1 MSRAPLTPLEDAL
14 AAVLAQ
20 AQPQPLPGAAFVDLL
35 QADGRVLAADC
46 IAPLQVPPLDN
57 SAMDGYAVRSA
68 EVAQAGTALPVSQ
81 RIPAGQVGTALQVGT
96 VARIFTGA
104 PLPPGADAI
113 VMQEDCTV
121 LDDGRVRFDAVPQP
135 GQFVRRAGQ
144 DIALGSTALQAGLRL
159 TPAALGLAASLGLA
173 QLPVARR
180 PRVALFSTGDELAL
194 PGSIAPQ
201 DLPPGH
207 IFNSN
212 RYVLASLLQRWGCEV
227 VDGGILPD
235 DRAATH
241 AALAQ
246 AAQDCDLLVTS
257 AGVSVGEEDHVR
269 PVVEQLGALSLW
281 KIAMKPGK
289 PFAFGHVRRSGG
301 DPAAGRAH
309 FIGLPGNPVSSLI
322 TALVLLRPFVLALQG
337 ASVVQPPAHW
347 LTADFEITQR
357 DSRREFLRARRNAA
371 GRLELFA
378 NQNSGV
384 LTSTVWAE
392 GLVDN
397 PAQTLIARGD
407 SVRFLPFSELLT

>member
-20 AQPQPLPGAAFVDLL
+20 AQPLPGAAFVDLL

-68 EVAQAGTALPVSQ
+68 EVAQTGTVLPVSQ

-246 AAQDCDLLVTS
+246 AAEDCDLLVTS

-371 GRLELFA
+371 GQLELFA

-407 SVRFLPFSELLT
+407 RVRFLPFSELLT

>member
-20 AQPQPLPGAAFVDLL
+20 AQPLPGAAFVDLL

-68 EVAQAGTALPVSQ
+68 EVAQAGTVLPVSQ

-235 DRAATH
+235 DRVATH

-289 PFAFGHVRRSGG
+289 PFAFGHLRRSGG

-371 GRLELFA
+371 GQLELFA

-397 PAQTLIARGD
+397 PAQTLIARGER
-407 SVRFLPFSELLT
+407 VRFLPFSELLT

>member
-20 AQPQPLPGAAFVDLL
+20 AQPLPGAAFVDLL

-57 SAMDGYAVRSA
+57 SAMDGYAVRLA
-68 EVAQAGTALPVSQ
+68 DVPAPGTVLPVSQ

-241 AALAQ
+241 AALAR

-371 GRLELFA
+371 GQLELFA

>member
-20 AQPQPLPGAAFVDLL
+20 AQPLPGAAFVDLL

-68 EVAQAGTALPVSQ
+68 EVAQVGTVLPVSQ

-235 DRAATH
+235 DRVATH

-289 PFAFGHVRRSGG
+289 PFAFGHVRRSSEGKT
-301 DPAAGRAH
+301 AGQAH

-407 SVRFLPFSELLT
+407 RVRFLPFSELLT

>member
-20 AQPQPLPGAAFVDLL
+20 AQPLPGAAFVDLL

-68 EVAQAGTALPVSQ
+68 EVAQAGTVLPVSQ

-357 DSRREFLRARRNAA
+357 DSRREFLRTRRNAA
-371 GRLELFA
+371 GQLELFA

-407 SVRFLPFSELLT
+407 RVRFLPFSELLT

>member
-20 AQPQPLPGAAFVDLL
+20 AQPLPGAAFVDLL

-68 EVAQAGTALPVSQ
+68 EVAQAGTVLPVSQ

-371 GRLELFA
+371 GQLELFA

-397 PAQTLIARGD
+397 PAQTLIARGER
-407 SVRFLPFSELLT
+407 VRFLPFSELLT

>member
-20 AQPQPLPGAAFVDLL
+20 AQPLPGAAFVDLL

-68 EVAQAGTALPVSQ
+68 EVAQAGTVLPVSQ

-104 PLPPGADAI
+104 PLPLGADAI

-371 GRLELFA
+371 GQLELFA

-407 SVRFLPFSELLT
+407 RVRFLPFSELLT

>member
-20 AQPQPLPGAAFVDLL
+20 AQPLPGAAFVDLL

-235 DRAATH
+235 DRVATH

-289 PFAFGHVRRSGG
+289 PFAFGHLRRSGG
-301 DPAAGRAH
+301 DPATGRAH
-309 FIGLPGNPVSSLI
+309 FIGLPGNSVSSLI

>member
-20 AQPQPLPGAAFVDLL
+20 AQPLPGAAFVDLL

-68 EVAQAGTALPVSQ
+68 EVAQAGTVLPVSQ

-357 DSRREFLRARRNAA
+357 DSRREFLRVRRNAA
-371 GRLELFA
+371 GQLELFA

>member
-20 AQPQPLPGAAFVDLL
+20 AQPLPGAAFVDLL

-68 EVAQAGTALPVSQ
+68 EVAQVGTALPVSQ

-289 PFAFGHVRRSGG
+289 PFAFGHVRRSSEGKT
-301 DPAAGRAH
+301 AGQAH

-371 GRLELFA
+371 GQLELFA

>member
-20 AQPQPLPGAAFVDLL
+20 AQPLPGAAFVDLL

-241 AALAQ
+241 AALAR

-371 GRLELFA
+371 GQLELFA

-407 SVRFLPFSELLT
+407 RVRFLPFSELLT

>member
-20 AQPQPLPGAAFVDLL
+20 AQPLPGAAFVDLL

-68 EVAQAGTALPVSQ
+68 EVAQVGTVLPVSQ

-241 AALAQ
+241 AALAR

-269 PVVEQLGALSLW
+269 PVVEQLGVLSLW

-289 PFAFGHVRRSGG
+289 PFAFGHLRRSGG

-371 GRLELFA
+371 GQLELFT

-397 PAQTLIARGD
+397 PAQTLIARGS

>member
-20 AQPQPLPGAAFVDLL
+20 AQPLPGAAFVDLL
-35 QADGRVLAADC
+35 QTDGRVLAADC

-68 EVAQAGTALPVSQ
+68 EVAQAGTVLPVSQ

-371 GRLELFA
+371 GQLELFA

>member
-20 AQPQPLPGAAFVDLL
+20 AQPLPGAAFVDLL

-241 AALAQ
+241 AALAR
-246 AAQDCDLLVTS
+246 AAQDCDLQVTS

-289 PFAFGHVRRSGG
+289 PFAFGHLRRSGG

-371 GRLELFA
+371 GQLELFA

-397 PAQTLIARGD
+397 PAQTLIARGS

>member
-1 MSRAPLTPLEDAL
+1 L

-20 AQPQPLPGAAFVDLL
+20 AQPLPGAAFVDLL

-68 EVAQAGTALPVSQ
+68 EVAQAGTVLPVSQ

-357 DSRREFLRARRNAA
+357 DSRREFLRVRRNAA
-371 GRLELFA
+371 GQLELFA

-407 SVRFLPFSELLT
+407 RVRFLPFSELLT

>member
-20 AQPQPLPGAAFVDLL
+20 AQPLPGAAFVDLL

-68 EVAQAGTALPVSQ
+68 EVAQAGAVLPVSQ

-235 DRAATH
+235 DRVATH

>member
-20 AQPQPLPGAAFVDLL
+20 AQPLPGGAFVDLL

-68 EVAQAGTALPVSQ
+68 EVAQAGTVLPVSQ

-357 DSRREFLRARRNAA
+357 DSRREFLRVRRNAA
-371 GRLELFA
+371 GQLELFA

>member
-20 AQPQPLPGAAFVDLL
+20 AQPLPGAAFVDLL

-246 AAQDCDLLVTS
+246 AAKDCDLLVTS

-289 PFAFGHVRRSGG
+289 PFAFGHLRRSGG

-357 DSRREFLRARRNAA
+357 DSRREFLRVRRNAA
-371 GRLELFA
+371 GQLELFA

-407 SVRFLPFSELLT
+407 RVRFLPFSELLT

>member
-20 AQPQPLPGAAFVDLL
+20 AQPLPGAAFVDLL

-68 EVAQAGTALPVSQ
+68 EVAQAGTVLPVSQ

-212 RYVLASLLQRWGCEV
+212 RYVLASLLQRRGCEV

-235 DRAATH
+235 DRAATR

-246 AAQDCDLLVTS
+246 AAPDCDLPVPS

-289 PFAFGHVRRSGG
+289 PFAFGHLRRSGG

>member
-20 AQPQPLPGAAFVDLL
+20 AQPLPGAAFVDLL

-68 EVAQAGTALPVSQ
+68 EVAQAGTVLPVSQ

-212 RYVLASLLQRWGCEV
+212 LARRPGGHPRRPGPGGAGLRPAGDQRRCV
-227 VDGGILPD
+227 GGRRRPCAPGG
-235 DRAATH
+235 RAAGGAVAVEDCH
-241 AALAQ
+241 EAGQAL
-246 AAQDCDLLVTS
+246 C
-257 AGVSVGEEDHVR
+257 
-269 PVVEQLGALSLW
+269 LW
-281 KIAMKPGK
+281 P
-289 PFAFGHVRRSGG
+289 
-301 DPAAGRAH
+301 RA
-309 FIGLPGNPVSSLI
+309 P
-322 TALVLLRPFVLALQG
+322 Q
-337 ASVVQPPAHW
+337 Q
-347 LTADFEITQR
+347 
-357 DSRREFLRARRNAA
+357 
-371 GRLELFA
+371 
-378 NQNSGV
+378 
-384 LTSTVWAE
+384 
-392 GLVDN
+392 
-397 PAQTLIARGD
+397 
-407 SVRFLPFSELLT
+407 

>member
-20 AQPQPLPGAAFVDLL
+20 AQPLPGAAFVDLL

-289 PFAFGHVRRSGG
+289 PFAFGHVRRSSEGKT
-301 DPAAGRAH
+301 AGQAH

-397 PAQTLIARGD
+397 PAQTLIARGS

>member
-20 AQPQPLPGAAFVDLL
+20 AQPLPGGAFVDLL

-68 EVAQAGTALPVSQ
+68 EVAQTGTVLPVSQ
-81 RIPAGQVGTALQVGT
+81 RIPAGQVGAALQVGT

-357 DSRREFLRARRNAA
+357 DSRREFLRVRRNAA
-371 GRLELFA
+371 GQLELFA

>member
-20 AQPQPLPGAAFVDLL
+20 AQPLPGAAFVDLL

-68 EVAQAGTALPVSQ
+68 EVAQVGTVLPVSQ

-241 AALAQ
+241 AALAR

-371 GRLELFA
+371 GQLELFA

-397 PAQTLIARGD
+397 PAQTLIARGS

>member
-14 AAVLAQ
+14 AALLAQ
-20 AQPQPLPGAAFVDLL
+20 AQPLPGAAFVDLL

-68 EVAQAGTALPVSQ
+68 EVAQAGTVLPVSQ

-104 PLPPGADAI
+104 PLPPGTDAI

-246 AAQDCDLLVTS
+246 AAKDCDLLVTS

-289 PFAFGHVRRSGG
+289 PFAFGHLRRSGG

-371 GRLELFA
+371 GQLELFA

-407 SVRFLPFSELLT
+407 RVRFLPFSELLT

>member
-20 AQPQPLPGAAFVDLL
+20 AQPLPGAAFVDLL

-121 LDDGRVRFDAVPQP
+121 LDDGRVSFDAVPQP

-357 DSRREFLRARRNAA
+357 DSRREFLRVRRNAA
-371 GRLELFA
+371 GQLELFA

>member
-20 AQPQPLPGAAFVDLL
+20 AQPLPGAAFVDLL

-68 EVAQAGTALPVSQ
+68 EVAQAGTVLPVSQ

-235 DRAATH
+235 DRVATH

-289 PFAFGHVRRSGG
+289 PFAFGHVRRSSEGKT
-301 DPAAGRAH
+301 AGQAH

-371 GRLELFA
+371 GQLELFT

>member
-20 AQPQPLPGAAFVDLL
+20 AQPLPGAAFVDLL

-68 EVAQAGTALPVSQ
+68 EVAQVGTVLPVSQ

-289 PFAFGHVRRSGG
+289 PFAFGHLRRSGG

-357 DSRREFLRARRNAA
+357 DSRREFLRTRRNAA

-407 SVRFLPFSELLT
+407 RVRFLPFSELLT

>member
-20 AQPQPLPGAAFVDLL
+20 AQPLPGGAFVDLL

-68 EVAQAGTALPVSQ
+68 DVAQTGTVLPVSQ
-81 RIPAGQVGTALQVGT
+81 RIPAGQVGAELQVGT

-104 PLPPGADAI
+104 PLPLGADAI

-357 DSRREFLRARRNAA
+357 DSRREFLRVRRNAA
-371 GRLELFA
+371 GQLELFA

-407 SVRFLPFSELLT
+407 RVRFLPFSELLT

>member
-20 AQPQPLPGAAFVDLL
+20 AQPLPGAAFVDLL

-68 EVAQAGTALPVSQ
+68 EVAQAGAVLPVSQ

-289 PFAFGHVRRSGG
+289 PFAFGHLRRSGG

>member
-20 AQPQPLPGAAFVDLL
+20 AQPLPGAAFVDLL

-68 EVAQAGTALPVSQ
+68 EVAQVGTVLPVSQ

-241 AALAQ
+241 AALAR

-407 SVRFLPFSELLT
+407 RVRFLPFSELLT

>member
-20 AQPQPLPGAAFVDLL
+20 AQPLPGAAFVDLL

-104 PLPPGADAI
+104 PLPLGADAI

-235 DRAATH
+235 DRVATH

-289 PFAFGHVRRSGG
+289 PFAFGHVRRSSEGKT
-301 DPAAGRAH
+301 AGQAH

-357 DSRREFLRARRNAA
+357 DSRREFLRVRRNAA
-371 GRLELFA
+371 GQLELFA

-407 SVRFLPFSELLT
+407 RVRFLPFSELLT

>member
-20 AQPQPLPGAAFVDLL
+20 AQPLPGAAFVDLL

-68 EVAQAGTALPVSQ
+68 EVAQAGTVLPVSQ

-235 DRAATH
+235 DRVATH

-289 PFAFGHVRRSGG
+289 PFAFGHLRRSGG

-357 DSRREFLRARRNAA
+357 DSRREFLRVRRNAA
-371 GRLELFA
+371 GQLELFA

>member
-20 AQPQPLPGAAFVDLL
+20 AQPLPGAAFVDLL

-235 DRAATH
+235 DRVATH

-289 PFAFGHVRRSGG
+289 PFAFGHVRRSSEGKT
-301 DPAAGRAH
+301 AGQAH

-407 SVRFLPFSELLT
+407 RVRFLPFSELLT

>member
-20 AQPQPLPGAAFVDLL
+20 AQPLPGAAFVDLL

-68 EVAQAGTALPVSQ
+68 EVAQAGTVLPVSQ

-235 DRAATH
+235 DRAA
-241 AALAQ
+241 ALAQ

-289 PFAFGHVRRSGG
+289 PFAFGHLRRSGG

-371 GRLELFA
+371 GQLELFT

>member
-20 AQPQPLPGAAFVDLL
+20 AQPLPGAAFVDLL

-68 EVAQAGTALPVSQ
+68 EVAQAGAVLPVSQ
-81 RIPAGQVGTALQVGT
+81 RIPAGQVGTALQPGT
-96 VARIFTGA
+96 AARIFTGA

-371 GRLELFA
+371 GQLELFA

>member
-20 AQPQPLPGAAFVDLL
+20 AQPLPGAAFVDLL

-289 PFAFGHVRRSGG
+289 PFAFGHLRRSGG

-371 GRLELFA
+371 GQLELFA

>member
-20 AQPQPLPGAAFVDLL
+20 AQPLPGAAFVDLL

-68 EVAQAGTALPVSQ
+68 EVAQVGTVLPVSQ

-357 DSRREFLRARRNAA
+357 DSRREFLRVRRNAA
-371 GRLELFA
+371 GQLELFA

-397 PAQTLIARGD
+397 PAQTLIARGER
-407 SVRFLPFSELLT
+407 VRFLPFSELLT

>member
-20 AQPQPLPGAAFVDLL
+20 AQPLPGAAFVDLL

-68 EVAQAGTALPVSQ
+68 EVAQVGTVLPVSQ

-235 DRAATH
+235 DRVATH

-407 SVRFLPFSELLT
+407 RVRFLPFSELLT

>member
-20 AQPQPLPGAAFVDLL
+20 AQPLPGAAFVDLL

-235 DRAATH
+235 DRVATH

-289 PFAFGHVRRSGG
+289 PFAFGHLRRSGG

-397 PAQTLIARGD
+397 PAQTLIARGER
-407 SVRFLPFSELLT
+407 VRFLPFSELLT

>member
-20 AQPQPLPGAAFVDLL
+20 AQPLPGGAFVDLL

-68 EVAQAGTALPVSQ
+68 EVAQAGTVLPVSQ

-235 DRAATH
+235 DRVATH

-357 DSRREFLRARRNAA
+357 DSRREFLRVRRNAA
-371 GRLELFA
+371 GQLELFA

-397 PAQTLIARGD
+397 PAQTLIARGER
-407 SVRFLPFSELLT
+407 VRFLPFSELLT